1 MFPKGCMWV
10 FSMVY
15 SLEDAIVVC
24 GGFPAT
30 TRRIVCIARGIE
42 GHAWQG
48 PPLRSD
54 KKNGQDNVHWMVFVM
69 HRACTTANYDNGLN
83 QTVMMMSCNHI
94 ILLCTTD
101 VFNLM
106 RCVLFLDNL
115 ESSILLVL
123 GICMGLTLDSHN
135 CMLLA

>member
-1 MFPKGCMWV
+1 MWV

-15 SLEDAIVVC
+15 SLEDVIVIC
-24 GGFPAT
+24 EGFPAT
-30 TRRIVCIARGIE
+30 TRRVVCIARGIE

-69 HRACTTANYDNGLN
+69 HYTCTTANYDNDLN
-83 QTVMMMSCNHI
+83 QTIIMMSCNHI

-101 VFNLM
+101 
-106 RCVLFLDNL
+106 
-115 ESSILLVL
+115 SSWTWCAVYYF
-123 GICMGLTLDSHN
+123 
-135 CMLLA
+135 

>member
-1 MFPKGCMWV
+1 MWV

-15 SLEDAIVVC
+15 SLEDAIVIC
-24 GGFPAT
+24 EGFPAT

-42 GHAWQG
+42 GHAWQA

-69 HRACTTANYDNGLN
+69 HCTCTTANYDNDLN
-83 QTVMMMSCNHI
+83 QTIIMMSCNHI

-101 VFNLM
+101 
-106 RCVLFLDNL
+106 
-115 ESSILLVL
+115 SSWTWCDVYYF
-123 GICMGLTLDSHN
+123 
-135 CMLLA
+135 